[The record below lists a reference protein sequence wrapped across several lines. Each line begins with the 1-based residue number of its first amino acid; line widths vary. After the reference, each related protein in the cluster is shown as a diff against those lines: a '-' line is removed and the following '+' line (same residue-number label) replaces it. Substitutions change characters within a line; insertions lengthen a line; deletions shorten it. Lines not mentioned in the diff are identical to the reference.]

1 MPACFKSDYID
12 LFKSV
17 PSQKVG
23 VLNRSELYMAV
34 NFWLYFLL
42 TVTCP
47 LSSVRVTFYNELEQH
62 GYVYLFVLQVP
73 FSWQEWSLLDVSMS
87 LVLHRREGG
96 DLRPRPVVSGTST
109 GAPVIHGC
117 ELMRS
122 CRRRFVQS
130 SQVQQRTLNKSLFTR
145 YHKNTNNAHARFRD

>member
-62 GYVYLFVLQVP
+62 GYVYLFVL
-73 FSWQEWSLLDVSMS
+73 
-87 LVLHRREGG
+87 
-96 DLRPRPVVSGTST
+96 
-109 GAPVIHGC
+109 
-117 ELMRS
+117 
-122 CRRRFVQS
+122 
-130 SQVQQRTLNKSLFTR
+130 
-145 YHKNTNNAHARFRD
+145 